1 MSMRVKH
8 ALSIIRAMTIAD
20 LKVRYKGSV
29 LGYFWSLLNPL
40 LMLLTLYIVFS
51 LIAKF
56 DIAYYQLYLLLGI
69 IIWNFLSEATN
80 GSMMSIVGR
89 AGLIKKFNFPRE
101 TIIVSA
107 SLSSFITFLLNLF
120 VFFLFMLILKVD
132 ISMSILLFPF
142 YLLQLLIF
150 VMGVSFFLS
159 ALYVKYRDV
168 IYIWNFLLMLGFF
181 ATPIIYPVSTV
192 PFEYLRYYMLN
203 PLARMVVDIRDV
215 LIYNY
220 VPDLKNFIIT
230 LIISIIIFVF
240 GLYVFRKRKD
250 SFAEEI

>member
-1 MSMRVKH
+1 MRVKH